1 MSIEIIPLAGIPEI
15 AAGDDLGGILAGA
28 AREELRDGDVLVVT
42 QKVVSKAEGRV
53 VAEGE
58 GKEAWVAREARRVVA
73 RRGDLVIAETRH
85 GFVCA
90 NAGVDASNVA
100 PGFLS
105 LLPEDPDGSARRIR
119 EAIESKTGRAVG
131 VVVTDTFGRPWRR
144 GLVNVAI
151 GCDGFPSLA
160 DLRGTRDAT
169 GRTLEATVVAL
180 ADEVAAA
187 AGLAMAKS
195 DGIPAAIVRGVHAEA
210 PAAAAAALVRSPE
223 EDLFR
228 QSPLTSI
235 ETRRTIRGFG
245 DGEVPREAVQEA
257 VRAALAA
264 PVPHGSRHPSRPW
277 LWIVLDSPTARW
289 RVLGAMA
296 AAWARDLR
304 WDGADNETIR
314 RRRERSDDLL
324 GRAPTLAIP
333 LVSLEHADDYPDERR
348 REAERDMFLLATGAA
363 VQNFMLALHAQ
374 GLGSAWV
381 SSTLFCKDETRK
393 ALGVEAA
400 WLPMGAV
407 AVGPPPPSAPPP
419 RPPIDPDAHLRY
431 R

>member
-1 MSIEIIPLAGIPEI
+1 MSLEVHPLAGLPEI
-15 AAGDDLGGILAGA
+15 AAGDNLGGILTEA
-28 AREELRDGDVLVVT
+28 ARKEIRNGDVVVVT

-53 VAEGE
+53 VEEDE
-58 GKEAWVAREARRVVA
+58 GKDAWVAREARRVVA

-119 EAIESKTGRAVG
+119 EAIEAGTGRDVG

-151 GCDGFPSLA
+151 GCDGFPALV

-187 AGLAMAKS
+187 AGLAMGKG
-195 DGIPAAIVRGVHAEA
+195 DGVPAAIVRGIRAEA
-210 PAAAAAALVRSPE
+210 PAAPAAALVRSPE

-228 QSPLTSI
+228 HSPLTSI
-235 ETRRTIRGFG
+235 ETRRTIREFG
-245 DGEVPREAVQEA
+245 DGKVSRDALQEA

-264 PVPHGSRHPSRPW
+264 PVPHGSRHPARPW

-289 RVLGAMA
+289 RLLGAMA

-304 WDGADNETIR
+304 WDGVDNETIR
-314 RRRERSDDLL
+314 RRRERSDELL

-381 SSTLFCKDETRK
+381 SSTLFCKDVTRQ
-393 ALGVEAA
+393 ALGVEPG

-407 AVGPPPPSAPPP
+407 AAGPLPSSAPPP
-419 RPPIDPDAHLRY
+419 RPPMDPGAHLRF